1 MLWFDPNHKFLIVIY
16 YAQADHLL
24 CTAQLLPCFMVFH
37 RLFLQG
43 SRLQISRIN
52 ILAREGKK
60 QRQNQEFREQTV
72 FGGFAYFYT
81 SEKHKDQSRQPTLTL
96 TSSLWLIARAE
107 CSRAL
112 ITEAYESENF
122 VYFPTRAMEHCSN
135 SLSDL
140 RHKQLRTPYKEM
152 CHEEYWKNPI
162 CKHQK

>member
-1 MLWFDPNHKFLIVIY
+1 MITYSALHSFCQASWYFTGSSCRVADSRSAESIY
-16 YAQADHLL
+16 W
-24 CTAQLLPCFMVFH
+24 
-37 RLFLQG
+37 QG
-43 SRLQISRIN
+43 R
-52 ILAREGKK
+52 GKK

-81 SEKHKDQSRQPTLTL
+81 SEKHKDQSRQHTLTL
-96 TSSLWLIARAE
+96 TSSLWLIERAE

-152 CHEEYWKNPI
+152 CHDEYWKNPI
-162 CKHQK
+162 RKSQK